1 MSDQQQYGDSSSL
14 MEKTQK
20 ERNRKGLTGDI
31 TPQGKNDKPKT
42 INKPST

>member
-1 MSDQQQYGDSSSL
+1 MSEQQYGDSSSL

-20 ERNRKGLTGDI
+20 ERNQKGLTGDI
-31 TPQGKNDKPKT
+31 TPQAKNRQPKT